1 MTTMF
6 IEGATVGYCCILLG
20 FEIYRFLISLLRVG
34 GLWAVGC
41 GLWLWAGWAVLLYL
55 GVGWAV
61 GVVYFLYRYC
71 TFSNEKHPAYYTV
84 RTTYSA
90 PSLLS
95 PFWMISSPA
104 HALFRTNNTQL
115 KHQIFGVGD
124 KR

>member
-1 MTTMF
+1 VDCGLWAVSCELWAFVEM
-6 IEGATVGYCCILLG
+6 GC
-20 FEIYRFLISLLRVG
+20 

-41 GLWLWAGWAVLLYL
+41 GLWAVGCGL
-55 GVGWAV
+55 WAV
-61 GVVYFLYRYC
+61 GCGLWSVGCGLWAVGFWADVVYFLYRYC
-71 TFSNEKHPAYYTV
+71 SFSNEKHTAYYTV
-84 RTTYSA
+84 LTTYSA